1 MDHLSRNIPGEPRNT
16 PQPRPDAGLRWAG
29 RVLFLTTIYLITDL
43 ALQPGLA
50 TPPVLLGPDKLE
62 HIAAFLVLTLLARMA
77 WPQRVWITPLALL
90 SYGVWIEW
98 AQAAQGAGRTAS
110 GADIIADL
118 IGIALGVLL
127 ANLVTR
133 QSRT

>member
-1 MDHLSRNIPGEPRNT
+1 MT
-16 PQPRPDAGLRWAG
+16 
-29 RVLFLTTIYLITDL
+29 VIYLVADL
-43 ALQPGLA
+43 ALQPALP

-77 WPQRVWITPLALL
+77 WPQRVRIMPGLLL

-110 GADIIADL
+110 GADIVADL
-118 IGIALGVLL
+118 IGITLGVLL

-133 QSRT
+133 QRRT